1 MEFFMAHL
9 PMILGI
15 ALALSECAAAIVQLA
30 FPDNKGVAGVIAG
43 IIKLIQGIKGPTLP
57 PSA

>member
-1 MEFFMAHL
+1 MESLLSHL

-30 FPDNKGVAGVIAG
+30 FPDNKGVSGVIAG
-43 IIKLIQGIKGPTLP
+43 VIKFLQGLKGPAT
-57 PSA
+57 